1 MHYSYFQCL
10 LTVSQTIGDKTSDMV
25 SYKTH
30 LNQNRCSFQI
40 VEREAENGK
49 MEMFEIEV
57 NEKGM
62 IYIIYNMLL
71 VWSEICKVHEPVSV
85 HNSQKN
91 QRKLQ
96 KDKNKPT

>member
-10 LTVSQTIGDKTSDMV
+10 LTDNRWKTSNIV
-25 SYKTH
+25 SYRTP

-57 NEKGM
+57 NDNEKGM
-62 IYIIYNMLL
+62 IYII
-71 VWSEICKVHEPVSV
+71 
-85 HNSQKN
+85 
-91 QRKLQ
+91 
-96 KDKNKPT
+96 